1 MSVMLDTNVVSEL
14 IRKSPNPVVEAWVTG
29 YALENLF
36 FSTVGEAEM
45 RYGAAIMSSGRRRE
59 AMEADIER
67 MLREAFDGRILPFD
81 RAAARAY
88 ASIVAVRRSAGRP
101 IAPFDGQIAAIARS
115 RNLAVATRNVRDF
128 VGIDMEIID
137 PWTVA

>member
-14 IRKSPNPVVEAWVTG
+14 IRKSPNPAVEAWIAG
-29 YALENLF
+29 CALENLF

-88 ASIVAVRRSAGRP
+88 ASIVAVRRSAGHP

-128 VGIDMEIID
+128 AGIDIEIID
-137 PWTVA
+137 PWVIG